1 MSATDLLWV
10 EARDAPAPATRQTPR
25 KKNYLT
31 QEVNSAKVDKLWTKQ
46 MKLKTKGNQSIKT
59 HCFLIIY

>member
-1 MSATDLLWV
+1 MFGEVLWSSELVSATDLLWV

-31 QEVNSAKVDKLWTKQ
+31 QEVNSAKVDKL
-46 MKLKTKGNQSIKT
+46 
-59 HCFLIIY
+59 